1 MNPKFES
8 WLLVILRW
16 MTIKLPSPGGGGC
29 RSQWKLGHVPS
40 LIFLLGAHWISH
52 YALHEMGFYTSKSS
66 LSVLGGIFW
75 VFFFW
80 SSHMAR
86 DISLFPDQGL
96 NLSAP
101 HRLPTVEAW
110 CPSSWTA
117 REVISEEVNN
127 LSCRAGHS
135 ATCRCW
141 QRLSGQAQGSS
152 CTPRHVGCSAL
163 LFTGGNTRAKAPPR
177 QCGYA
182 LARQGGGCIGSWQWK
197 KTAFQFFEKF

>member
-75 VFFFW
+75 VFFFGQVTW
-80 SSHMAR
+80 HMIYLCSLTR
-86 DISLFPDQGL
+86 DWTWVPHAASLQWKRGVLAAGLPGKSFLRRSTTWVDELGTQRPAVADSGCQDKLKAQVVPPDMWGVLPSCLQEETPGQ
-96 NLSAP
+96 
-101 HRLPTVEAW
+101 RLPPASVDM
-110 CPSSWTA
+110 
-117 REVISEEVNN
+117 
-127 LSCRAGHS
+127 L
-135 ATCRCW
+135 
-141 QRLSGQAQGSS
+141 
-152 CTPRHVGCSAL
+152 
-163 LFTGGNTRAKAPPR
+163 
-177 QCGYA
+177 
-182 LARQGGGCIGSWQWK
+182 
-197 KTAFQFFEKF
+197 